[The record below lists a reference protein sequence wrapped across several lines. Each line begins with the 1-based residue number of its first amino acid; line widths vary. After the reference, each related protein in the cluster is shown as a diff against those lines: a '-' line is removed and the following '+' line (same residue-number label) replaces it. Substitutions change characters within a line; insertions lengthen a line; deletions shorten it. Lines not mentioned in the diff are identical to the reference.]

1 MLLAL
6 LIRLIIEPELDRIE
20 YIVIDEDYSGPQ
32 VHAKLRNDLVPLLRQ
47 RRPDFT
53 SGRIYFQ
60 QVKGT
65 KADKLAREV
74 YQLRTRRKYRHL
86 TLEEIWRVLQ

>member
-1 MLLAL
+1 VLLAL

-53 SGRIYFQ
+53 
-60 QVKGT
+60 
-65 KADKLAREV
+65 
-74 YQLRTRRKYRHL
+74 
-86 TLEEIWRVLQ
+86 